1 MSSASQANIGT
12 MRDRNPF
19 SEIERFFERMSE
31 QFEDTAEWPGQLR
44 QDTAADLVDA
54 GEEFEVRV
62 DVPGFEKDDIELT
75 LSEATLRV
83 RAERDTEDDDVRY
96 LRRERHDGDIDRTV
110 SLPDNID
117 DEHVDATLS
126 DGVLTVAIG
135 KVATGEDAKSIDIE

>member
-1 MSSASQANIGT
+1 

-31 QFEDTAEWPGQLR
+31 QFEDTAEWPVPTSKG
-44 QDTAADLVDA
+44 TAVDLVDA
-54 GEEFEVRV
+54 GEEFEVWV
-62 DVPGFEKDDIELT
+62 DVPGFEKEDIELT

-83 RAERDTEDDDVRY
+83 RAERGTEDDDVRY
-96 LRRERHDGDIDRTV
+96 LRRERHDDDVDRTV

-117 DEHVDATLS
+117 EEHVDATLS